1 MTTRPD
7 IPALWRRLA
16 RMEARRD
23 PEALAL
29 RAALEW
35 IACCEAQL
43 RAGAEWRQAIVIR
56 GRRGGDGWT
65 IEHHSA
71 PSDE

>member
-1 MTTRPD
+1 MSTRPD
-7 IPALWRRLA
+7 IPALWLRLA

-23 PEALAL
+23 PEAPAL

-35 IACCEAQL
+35 AEACEAQL

-56 GRRGGDGWT
+56 GKQGGAGWT

-71 PSDE
+71 SSDE